1 MVLHETDLTVS
12 TKFCTNEG
20 EICALTFP
28 VILNLIHIMYK
39 AKLHILKMINNGIF
53 PEVSGKVLITYWEQ
67 HFWPGLD
74 QDWDRGTKTN
84 ANWICCELSPDF
96 LPKF

>member
-1 MVLHETDLTVS
+1 
-12 TKFCTNEG
+12 
-20 EICALTFP
+20 
-28 VILNLIHIMYK
+28 MYK
-39 AKLHILKMINNGIF
+39 VTHLKMINNKWDTSRSI
-53 PEVSGKVLITYWEQ
+53 GKSPDNILGATLCCG
-67 HFWPGLD
+67 FWPGLD